1 MCVLNKLCLD
11 KVKLYEITI
20 YIAIITSGW
29 MKNGMVMQS
38 YESFITKKF
47 AMNITPEISMRA
59 FYEI

>member
-11 KVKLYEITI
+11 KVELCEITI
-20 YIAIITSGW
+20 YIAIITSDW
-29 MKNGMVMQS
+29 MKSGMVMQS

-47 AMNITPEISMRA
+47 AMNITPEILMRA